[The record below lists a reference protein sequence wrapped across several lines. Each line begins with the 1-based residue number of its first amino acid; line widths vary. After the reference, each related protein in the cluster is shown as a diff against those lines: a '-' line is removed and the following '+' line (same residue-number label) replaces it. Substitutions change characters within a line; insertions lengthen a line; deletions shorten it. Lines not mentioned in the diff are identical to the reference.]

1 MCNLNEASR
10 WRLAI
15 ARKVAPLIAANPR
28 VRAVILAGSTS
39 RGCADSYSDIEIGVF
54 WIGPPTGEE
63 RMAPIEPA
71 GGEFWELDPYDEE
84 KQIWME
90 EWGLD
95 GLKIDVRNLT
105 VARMEEM
112 LDDVLERYDTADFQ
126 QATVSAVLHSIP
138 LHNES
143 LLTVWQSRL
152 AEYPAELARAM
163 VQAHWRLDEWVWW
176 MNQLISRREWLLV
189 AQSQSEAICEVL
201 SMLMGL
207 NHIYHP
213 GFKWMYRS
221 IAEMHL
227 VPRDLAARIETIF
240 HAGPLAAVQATRE
253 LVLEVYDL
261 LAEQMPELDVA
272 TPRSRFLRWRPLL
285 DVH

>member
-1 MCNLNEASR
+1 
-10 WRLAI
+10 
-15 ARKVAPLIAANPR
+15 
-28 VRAVILAGSTS
+28 
-39 RGCADSYSDIEIGVF
+39 
-54 WIGPPTGEE
+54 
-63 RMAPIEPA
+63 MAPIEPA